1 MPSLPSALAISSSP
15 VSGIDN
21 QQASQQP
28 LSLSQ
33 RLAIIIASTGPD
45 RLSFTQLAA
54 QLHARAWGGLLLIFA
69 AINLLPLPPGTSVFF
84 AIPLLLVS
92 AQMVFGRASP
102 WFPKRI
108 DRRGVTKQELQRLI
122 SKMEWVELR
131 VERVFKPRL
140 PGLTGPAAARAIG
153 VVCFFL
159 ALIAA
164 IPIPLFHMAP
174 AAAIVLFGLS
184 LIYRDGAL
192 VIVAAIA
199 AILSLVVDALLVGS
213 SVVAVSYAISRL
225 HL

>member
-1 MPSLPSALAISSSP
+1 MS
-15 VSGIDN
+15 VTDN
-21 QQASQQP
+21 QQDSQRP
-28 LSLSQ
+28 VSLSQ
-33 RLAIIIASTGPD
+33 RLAMIIASTGPD
-45 RLSFTQLAA
+45 RLSFTELAA

-108 DRRGVTKQELQRLI
+108 DRRGVTKQELERLI

-140 PGLTGPAAARAIG
+140 AGLTGPTAARVIG
-153 VVCFFL
+153 MVCFFL

-213 SVVAVSYAISRL
+213 GVVALSYAISRW